1 MEQQSSLLLLVVVT
15 QDVVMKDVDYR
26 FFGRIYHQHLIVP
39 DGIFIL
45 IGGSYL
51 HPNIFWRP
59 QKFSFR
65 QRRSDIDLRVCR
77 HSNRGMLFHR
87 GNDRF
92 VNGSP
97 LLH

>member
-26 FFGRIYHQHLIVP
+26 FFGWIDHQHLIVP

-51 HPNIFWRP
+51 HPHIFWRP
-59 QKFSFR
+59 QKLSFR
-65 QRRSDIDLRVCR
+65 QRRSDIDLRV
-77 HSNRGMLFHR
+77 
-87 GNDRF
+87 
-92 VNGSP
+92 
-97 LLH
+97 